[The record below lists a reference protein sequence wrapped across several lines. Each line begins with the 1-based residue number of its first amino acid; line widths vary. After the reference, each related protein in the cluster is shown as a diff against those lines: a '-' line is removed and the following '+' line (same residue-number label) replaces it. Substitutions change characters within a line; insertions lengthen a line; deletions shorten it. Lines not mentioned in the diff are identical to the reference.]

1 MNPNDRI
8 RVEYDLPH
16 PPAKVWRAL
25 TEPKL
30 VAAWLMANDIEPV
43 VGHRFTFTAK
53 PMGDWDGRVD
63 CEILEAEAPKKLRYS
78 WRGGPA
84 NSRLDSEV
92 TWTLTPSAKGTLLA
106 LVHSGFLPI
115 HTFAF
120 EAMSKGWTK
129 MVEEGISNA
138 IQRSEEISPRA
149 S

>member
-1 MNPNDRI
+1 MNDERVNERI
-8 RVEYDLPH
+8 CVEYDLPH

-63 CEILEAEAPKKLRYS
+63 CEILEADAPKKLRYS

-92 TWTLTPSAKGTLLA
+92 SWTLTPSEKGTLLA

-120 EAMSKGWTK
+120 EAMSKGWRK
-129 MVEEGISNA
+129 MLEEGISNA
-138 IQRSEEISPRA
+138 IQQNL
-149 S
+149 